1 MIPTWV
7 MDKPTGAEIGK
18 FLSIDFGGTNLRVVF
33 VDLKG
38 NSKFEFDFIKFKIP
52 QSVKTAKNNKE
63 LFLFICDAI
72 QYFFKIKS
80 INLLL
85 LEPGEKMPM
94 GFTFSFPVT
103 QNAINQGE
111 LQKWTKGFD
120 IRGIENSD
128 IVAMLQGTLNEYDLP
143 VNVVSVINDTTGTLI
158 ASMYSD
164 PNTIMGLVFG
174 TGVNGAYF
182 EKIEN
187 IEKLKGIL
195 PTDIIEDGYMAINC
209 EFGAFD
215 NAVAFLPVTEYD
227 IQINRNSENPNQQCY
242 EKLISGYYLGEIVRL
257 ILVDCHAKGL
267 IFKDQDTAKLMIKN
281 ILDASFLSEVEKDS
295 YYDLESTYD
304 IVIKT
309 LHIASVF
316 EERNL
321 IQKICLL
328 VGSRAA
334 RLSACAIA
342 GVMLQSGNKSGN
354 CAIDGSVFNKYTG
367 FKEKVEEALKEI
379 FNWRGDSKKR
389 PISLKSAE
397 DGSGA
402 GAAIIACLTKERLDK
417 GKSVGRLNKSI

>member
-18 FLSIDFGGTNLRVVF
+18 FLSIDFGGTNLRVVY

-52 QSVKTAKNNKE
+52 QSVKTAKDNKE

-85 LEPGEKMPM
+85 KPGEKMPM
-94 GFTFSFPVT
+94 GFTFSFPVS
-103 QNAINQGE
+103 QNAINQGK

-128 IVAMLQGTLNEYDLP
+128 IVSMLQDTLIEYDLP
-143 VNVVSVINDTTGTLI
+143 VDVVSVINDTTGTLV

-164 PNTIMGLVFG
+164 PSTIMGLVFG

-195 PTDIIEDGYMAINC
+195 PMDIIEDGYMAINC
-209 EFGAFD
+209 EYGAFD
-215 NAVAFLPVTEYD
+215 NAVEFLPITEYD
-227 IQINRNSENPNQQCY
+227 AEINKNSENPNEQCY

-267 IFKDQDTAKLMIKN
+267 IFKDQNTCKLMIKN
-281 ILDASFLSEVEKDS
+281 VLDASFLSEVEKDR

-304 IVIKT
+304 ILMKK
-309 LHIASVF
+309 LHIATVF

-342 GVMLQSGNKSGN
+342 GVIIQSGNKTGS

-379 FNWRGDSKKR
+379 FNWRGDLKKR

-402 GAAIIACLTKERLDK
+402 GAAIIACLTTARLNK
-417 GKSVGRLNKSI
+417 GKSVGELNKSI